1 MSSAK
6 TSSPS
11 TMVSFTAVARLLMAT
26 PKVPP
31 KTNGPAL
38 TFTVPEMVAAKP
50 WLSMKSAPEPSVSR
64 KVVSSPSRSN
74 SRPDAA
80 TLVTVSAVAPVPR
93 VCCSK
98 TKLAF
103 MATPRM
109 SSVSPRTSTRT
120 NGPAGSVVSASTS
133 NADAR
138 LLIWTSI
145 EPSVA
150 RLALT
155 GSRSNSNAP
164 ISTTP
169 ARPSLL
175 ISSSRLPSPRV
186 RMGSSAGPR
195 FRPTSS
201 PSTRT
206 IVSSSAVPA
215 MPSAPLLVVWLK
227 ASRSA

>member
-11 TMVSFTAVARLLMAT
+11 TMVSFMAVARLLMAT

-50 WLSMKSAPEPSVSR
+50 WLSRKKAPEPLVSR
-64 KVVSSPSRSN
+64 NVVSSSNRSN
-74 SRPDAA
+74 SRSETP
-80 TLVTVSAVAPVPR
+80 TLMIFSAVAPVPR
-93 VCCSK
+93 VCCWK
-98 TKLAF
+98 TKLALS
-103 MATPRM
+103 ATSRTV
-109 SSVSPRTSTRT
+109 SVKPSTSTRT
-120 NGPAGSVVSASTS
+120 NGPAGNVVSASTS
-133 NADAR
+133 NAEAR
-138 LLIWTSI
+138 LLICTSI
-145 EPSVA
+145 EPSE
-150 RLALT
+150 
-155 GSRSNSNAP
+155 SRSAPTPSRSKTSSP

-175 ISSSRLPSPRV
+175 ISSKRLPLPRLRIGSP
-186 RMGSSAGPR
+186 AGPR
-195 FRPTSS
+195 FKPMSS

-206 IVSSSAVPA
+206 MVSSSAVPA

-227 ASRSA
+227 ARRSA